1 MSERDPNK
9 DIRPWVTIG
18 EAVNE
23 MLVKTA
29 DAYADPGAVAVGRN
43 SEKAKAK

>member
-1 MSERDPNK
+1 MSEKDPNK

-29 DAYADPGAVAVGRN
+29 DAYVDPKRN
-43 SEKAKAK
+43 ERKRNDARR

>member
-1 MSERDPNK
+1 MSEKDPNK
-9 DIRPWVTIG
+9 DIRPWQTIG

-29 DAYADPGAVAVGRN
+29 NAYADPKQVEPIKRRR
-43 SEKAKAK
+43 EPR